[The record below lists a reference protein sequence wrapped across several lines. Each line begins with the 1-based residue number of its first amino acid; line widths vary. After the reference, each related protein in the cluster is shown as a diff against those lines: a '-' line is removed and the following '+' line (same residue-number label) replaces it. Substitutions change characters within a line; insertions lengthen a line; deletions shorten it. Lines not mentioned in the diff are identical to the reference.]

1 MTTWTT
7 RVEWLVDDLTPT
19 LVDDLTAQLAAH
31 SPALSAGEPG
41 RLTAHLSVVAAPSPT
56 RSRPPWP
63 P

>member
-19 LVDDLTAQLAAH
+19 LVDDLTAH
-31 SPALSAGEPG
+31 SPALSAEEPG
-41 RLTAHLSVVAAPSPT
+41 RLTAHLSVDAAPSPT
-56 RSRPPWP
+56 RYRPPWP